1 MKYNVGDVIKVIKP
15 YYSFGHLGEIG
26 IVEHF
31 DQYKKNFFI
40 NFGDNNCG
48 WWTESCVEHF
58 SDDDS
63 IDNLAVEIS
72 QYAKIVND
80 LNERLSKLIVKY
92 NKEVRK
98 NRKDEDNEEEEEDDI

>member
-1 MKYNVGDVIKVIKP
+1 MKYNVGDVVKVIKP
-15 YYSFGHLGEIG
+15 YYHFGHLGEIG
-26 IVEHF
+26 VVEHF

-80 LNERLSKLIVKY
+80 LNEKLSKLILGY
-92 NKEVRK
+92 NKKVRK
-98 NRKDEDNEEEEEDDI
+98 SRPKEKEDDI